1 MFRTLGFVSASDS
14 EFGRHPEAPMGT
26 RDPVSAP
33 QGYIAEKMTRSV
45 NNHLKLLTSYSN
57 QCML

>member
-14 EFGRHPEAPMGT
+14 EFGRHPEAPMS
-26 RDPVSAP
+26 PVSAP

-57 QCML
+57 QCIL